1 MAPSSTSTLS
11 SRAYQDIRSSAPTLA
26 GSLAF
31 TRSRGLA
38 ARSKKRRHNEGVAS
52 PLDTERLFVRG
63 NDLGQGDNYRPASRC
78 VWELSERSQTQCV
91 SPCALWSHIDG
102 LPARRAW

>member
-11 SRAYQDIRSSAPTLA
+11 SRAYQNIRSSTPTLA

-38 ARSKKRRHNEGVAS
+38 ARSKKRRHNEGMAS

-63 NDLGQGDNYRPASRC
+63 GDLGQGDNTALLLDAYGNYPRGVRLNASRSRA
-78 VWELSERSQTQCV
+78 VL
-91 SPCALWSHIDG
+91 SPC
-102 LPARRAW
+102 PK